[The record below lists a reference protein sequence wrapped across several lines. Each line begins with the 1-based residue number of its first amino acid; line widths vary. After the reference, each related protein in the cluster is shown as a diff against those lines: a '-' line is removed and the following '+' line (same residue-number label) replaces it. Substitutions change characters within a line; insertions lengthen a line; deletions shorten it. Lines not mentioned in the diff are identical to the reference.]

1 MNPRLLHHLLDDAER
16 RTPHAPAV
24 TAAGHTL
31 SYTELA
37 DASRSAASAL
47 VASGVRRGDRVVAL
61 LPSSLPLVALV
72 YGCSRAGAAF
82 VVLHEQVR
90 GAALRHV
97 LTDAEPALLVTADE
111 DAADLAATLG
121 VPVRSPEDLAC
132 PFPAAPPDRAI
143 AVDPVCLIY
152 TSGSTGLPKAVVST
166 HAQLLFATHAIAEV
180 LGYRADDVV
189 WLQLPLSFDYGLY
202 QLFLA
207 AVAGAHVSVG
217 SPGDLGPI
225 LLANLRRSR
234 ATVLPAVPSLAD
246 NLATMLERY
255 GADLPLRL
263 VTNTGAAMHQDTLA
277 RLRAQLPSLR
287 VRLMFGL
294 TECKRATIMP
304 ADEDLRRPGACGV
317 ALPGTEIL
325 ILDDHGAPL
334 PPGEIGEIV
343 VRGPHVMAGYWRRP
357 DLTAHR
363 FRLADNLFPQLHTG
377 DYGWLDPDG
386 YLYFDG
392 RRDDLYKSA
401 GYRVSATEVEAAAR
415 RIDGVTA
422 AAVVPPGPDRR
433 HPVLFVVTDLP
444 PETVL
449 TRMAEEI
456 EPYKIPPTCRS
467 IPSLPLT
474 TNGKIDRE
482 ALATSLLTS

>member
-1 MNPRLLHHLLDDAER
+1 MNSRLLHHLLDDAER

-121 VPVRSPEDLAC
+121 VPVRSAEDLAR

-343 VRGPHVMAGYWRRP
+343 VRGPHVMSGYWRRP

-415 RIDGVTA
+415 RVEGVWA

-433 HPVLFVVTDLP
+433 HPVLFAVTDLP

-456 EPYKIPPTCRS
+456 EPYKIPPTCRP